1 MILIEF
7 QGPSMSEKQREEFLG
22 SIIETGAHVD
32 AAEVDP
38 SGRGRIEFHT
48 NDMEFGEFVRSGAG
62 SSNNPMLRTSHCRSR
77 QIRDAPA

>member
-1 MILIEF
+1 
-7 QGPSMSEKQREEFLG
+7 MSEKQREEFLG

-48 NDMEFGEFVRSGAG
+48 NDMEFGEVREVRRWLEQQPNVANVTLS
-62 SSNNPMLRTSHCRSR
+62 L
-77 QIRDAPA
+77 APDP

>member
-32 AAEVDP
+32 AAEIDP

-48 NDMEFGEFVRSGAG
+48 NDMEFGEVREVRRWLEQQPNVANVTLS
-62 SSNNPMLRTSHCRSR
+62 L
-77 QIRDAPA
+77 APDP

>member
-48 NDMEFGEFVRSGAG
+48 NDMEFGEVREVRRWLEQQPNVANVTLS
-62 SSNNPMLRTSHCRSR
+62 L
-77 QIRDAPA
+77 APDP